1 MRTGLIAYL
10 STAAILVM
18 LDLVWLKLAM
28 GPLYQKTLG
37 PLLAETPALLPAV
50 IFYLM
55 YAAGVVFFAV
65 WPGLQG
71 GDWRRAALYGAVLGL
86 VAYGTYDLTNM
97 ATLKLWSARLTVL
110 DIAWGTFLTA
120 TAAAAGT
127 AVTLALE
134 K

>member
-37 PLLAETPALLPAV
+37 PLLAETQALLPAV

>member
-97 ATLKLWSARLTVL
+97 ATLKLWSARLTRPEHKPVVMIVSEVGNA
-110 DIAWGTFLTA
+110 DP
-120 TAAAAGT
+120 
-127 AVTLALE
+127 VCNE
-134 K
+134 SC